1 LRLAARIVQRGATL
15 LSISGSAN
23 RLQVEFTALR
33 HRILLL
39 APIVSRTRVATTAA
53 SALGSSDEENRMS
66 TQSYT
71 IRTDVKSPPLQ
82 LIDVSALAA
91 ETKDP
96 WFNQTTTASSTRRAI
111 VGQDNLF
118 ATLTYDRDGWE
129 RVQRGIDVSE
139 VATASAFPAA
149 RPSTRGEP
157 GRATARSSP
166 LRRERS

>member
-1 LRLAARIVQRGATL
+1 
-15 LSISGSAN
+15 
-23 RLQVEFTALR
+23 
-33 HRILLL
+33 
-39 APIVSRTRVATTAA
+39 
-53 SALGSSDEENRMS
+53 MS

-71 IRTDVKSPPLQ
+71 IRTDVKFPPLQ

-157 GRATARSSP
+157 GRATAS
-166 LRRERS
+166 LRHSGASGLEGIQDFHVETREVTDVARHHRQPVNRRRRRDHRVLVQRVGLAVHQPRPDSERG